1 MKWPFRKGDGRPEW
15 DYAQAQKLL
24 GTTVLVGL
32 NYDEPAG
39 QRQEQF
45 FGTVMSADP
54 DEGITLR
61 LEGSRSGE
69 FYTLPPATH
78 TFSPARPGEY
88 RLRQTGEVVVD
99 PDYTTTWT
107 STPPRH

>member
-1 MKWPFRKGDGRPEW
+1 MKWPFTKSDGRPEW
-15 DYAQAQKLL
+15 DHAQAAKLL
-24 GTTVLVGL
+24 GSTVLVGL
-32 NYDEPAG
+32 TFEEPAG

-54 DEGITLR
+54 HEGITLR

-69 FYTLPPATH
+69 FYTLPPDVRS
-78 TFSPARPGEY
+78 FSPARPGEC
-88 RLRQTGEVVVD
+88 RLRSTGEVVVD

-107 STPPRH
+107 STRLPH